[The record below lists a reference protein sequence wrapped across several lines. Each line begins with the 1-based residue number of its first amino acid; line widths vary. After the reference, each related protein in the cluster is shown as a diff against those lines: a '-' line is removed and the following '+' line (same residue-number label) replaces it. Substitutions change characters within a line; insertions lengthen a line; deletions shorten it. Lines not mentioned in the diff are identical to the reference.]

1 MSENQKKYE
10 KENNMIVK
18 SIKRINDKS
27 EHNNKLLKGYMEINN
42 MNEIKRKMNERIS
55 DSMAFKNMKG
65 LKENLKNAESINAY
79 YIYMHD
85 MDKTNARLEER
96 RNKAKK
102 IIDKVELL
110 CEDEVNKKEYLKNK
124 KKKN

>member
-1 MSENQKKYE
+1 MQKSQSLSLDAVGMKKY
-10 KENNMIVK
+10 KN
-18 SIKRINDKS
+18 
-27 EHNNKLLKGYMEINN
+27 MEINN

-102 IIDKVELL
+102 IEWIIYTIVLL
-110 CEDEVNKKEYLKNK
+110 IKKLIIYLMIKRT
-124 KKKN
+124 